1 MPMREV
7 LTASERMF
15 SRAHIADAFRA
26 AIPVIL
32 GYIAIGIPCGILCE
46 SVGMNALQVF
56 LLSALFYSGAGQF
69 MIPNM
74 YLAGSPVASIVASV
88 SFVNTRQMLYS
99 ACFAPECKNA
109 PKWLSFCFAA
119 SVTDETFGIS
129 TARFAEGD
137 WSVDRALMTNMF
149 SQTSWALSNVVG
161 VLVGNAI
168 EIPLPI
174 AAFAMTSIFI
184 CLLVMQEHT
193 SVNIVAAVCAILG
206 VTSCKLVGLTG
217 PAILIGAVFGVTA
230 ALVFAHFR
238 LKGEPVPTQCEAA
251 EGEAADDSM
260 FPVADEEG
268 GERA

>member
-1 MPMREV
+1 
-7 LTASERMF
+7 MF
-15 SRAHIADAFRA
+15 SRAHIADAFLA
-26 AIPVIL
+26 AFPVIL
-32 GYIAIGIPCGILCE
+32 GYIAIGIPCGILSE
-46 SVGMNALQVF
+46 SVGMNALQVL

-74 YLAGSPVASIVASV
+74 YLAGAPVASIVASV

-99 ACFAPECKNA
+99 ACFAPDCKHA

-129 TARFAEGD
+129 TAGFSEGD

-161 VLVGNAI
+161 VLVGSAV

-184 CLLVMQEHT
+184 CLLVMQKRT
-193 SVNIVAAVCAILG
+193 SVNIVAAVCAAIG
-206 VTSCKLVGLTG
+206 VAVCKLVGLTG
-217 PAILIGAVFGVTA
+217 PAILFGAVFGVLV

-238 LKGEPVPTQCEAA
+238 DKGQPMPTQCDAA
-251 EGEAADDSM
+251 EEEAEDDSM
-260 FPVADEEG
+260 FPAAEG
-268 GERA
+268 GEHA